1 MQIINVHWSIYIW
14 FLQRLNTK
22 KRALRDPFKIG
33 FDKFYD
39 FPIGPRVYFLWSGAG
54 WVLLVVCSNHP
65 PLPELMT
72 TANLN
77 RHTIST
83 NVTLQTFHIQ
93 FAPDTSM
100 SFVIQTIDM
109 KFKPRKIVEYLAS
122 IESSLLPL

>member
-1 MQIINVHWSIYIW
+1 MQIINVHWSIFI
-14 FLQRLNTK
+14 FDFQRDFK
-22 KRALRDPFKIG
+22 YREGAPRDPFRIG

-39 FPIGPRVYFLWSGAG
+39 FPIGPQNFLWSGAG

-83 NVTLQTFHIQ
+83 NVTLQPFHIQ
-93 FAPDTSM
+93 FAPDRSM

-109 KFKPRKIVEYLAS
+109 KFKPHKIVE
-122 IESSLLPL
+122 